1 MVLIKERDHSQDTEA
16 QKRYRRIMGKYTGT
30 IRAQINVDVDSTMI
44 YTRALDL
51 ITKDTAKEKRK
62 ARLKEL
68 KKPRGPLKRLYTL
81 PEAAFYLGRTV
92 DALREMIWAG
102 KLRVVRDGKRILLD
116 IRDLD
121 AWIERCKEQCTF

>member
-1 MVLIKERDHSQDTEA
+1 MTT
-16 QKRYRRIMGKYTGT
+16 KYTGT
-30 IRAQINVDVDSTMI
+30 IRAQINGDAYSTMI
-44 YTRALDL
+44 YSRPLAMV
-51 ITKDTAKEKRK
+51 TKSAAKEKRK

-68 KKPRGPLKRLYTL
+68 KKPRGPSKRLYTI

-116 IRDLD
+116 IRDMD
-121 AWIERCKEQCTF
+121 NFIEMSKQQYML